1 MSLPRI
7 LLANLFTAVLVIA
20 SHCFAQTAETP
31 QAAEGPITTAPSS
44 SAQPKKTLTNASII
58 RMVGAGLSD
67 ELILQAIAAQP
78 GQYATDADALVD
90 LKDAGIS
97 ERVISAMINK
107 GRKRLTPQGSAV
119 EDPPPAPVS
128 EVSEIGVYY
137 KDRNGTWQPLET
149 EVVHIKSGGW
159 LKSTATHGIIREDRN
174 GHLKG
179 RESKLALQAPIE
191 ILIYAP
197 EGAAATEYD
206 FLRFRINSDNR
217 EFRVMTGGVFH
228 SSSGADR
235 DEVPFHA
242 TKAGPRAYQF
252 TIDRSVGG
260 GEFGILPPST
270 GNATNGGKIYTFAI
284 TE

>member
-1 MSLPRI
+1 MSLPRNW
-7 LLANLFTAVLVIA
+7 LANLLAVLLLSA
-20 SHCFAQTAETP
+20 APLFAQTAEPP
-31 QAAEGPITTAPSS
+31 QPAEGPMAAPAPSM
-44 SAQPKKTLTNASII
+44 AKILNNGSIM

-67 ELILQAIAAQP
+67 DLVLQAITSQP
-78 GQYATDADALVD
+78 GQYTTDADSLVE
-90 LKDAGIS
+90 LKKAGVS
-97 ERVISAMINK
+97 ERVISAMMNK
-107 GRKRLTPQGSAV
+107 GRKRLTPEGNTA
-119 EDPPPAPVS
+119 EDPPPAPIS
-128 EVSEIGVYY
+128 EVSEIGAYY
-137 KDRNGTWQPLET
+137 KDRKGAWQPLET

-197 EGAAATEYD
+197 IGVDIAEYD

-235 DEVPFHA
+235 DEVEFHA
-242 TKAGPRAYQF
+242 TKAGQHAWRF
-252 TIDRSVGG
+252 TIDRNVGG
-260 GEFGILPPST
+260 GEFGILPPFFFNDT
-270 GNATNGGKIYTFAI
+270 ATTEIYTFAI

>member
-1 MSLPRI
+1 MSLPRNW
-7 LLANLFTAVLVIA
+7 LANLLAVLLLSA
-20 SHCFAQTAETP
+20 APLFAQTAEPP
-31 QAAEGPITTAPSS
+31 QPAEGPMAAPAPSM
-44 SAQPKKTLTNASII
+44 AKILNNGSIM

-67 ELILQAIAAQP
+67 DLVLQAITSQP
-78 GQYATDADALVD
+78 GQYTTDADSLVE
-90 LKDAGIS
+90 LKKAGVS
-97 ERVISAMINK
+97 ERVISAMMNK
-107 GRKRLTPQGSAV
+107 GRKRLTPEGNTA
-119 EDPPPAPVS
+119 EDPPPSPIS
-128 EVSEIGVYY
+128 EVSEIGAYY
-137 KDRNGTWQPLET
+137 KDRKGAWQPLET

-197 EGAAATEYD
+197 TGVDIAEYD

-235 DEVPFHA
+235 DEVEFHA
-242 TKAGPRAYQF
+242 TKAGQHAWRF
-252 TIDRSVGG
+252 TIDRNVGG
-260 GEFGILPPST
+260 GEFGILPPGT